1 MSYREPSAGD
11 KFIGGVILFGLQI
24 GAQIAL
30 EWAGGLVKEL
40 RPIVVLACLPPSAI
54 VGIVTSFYITQYI
67 WNKGGKNYFD
77 LTLGMIL
84 FPFFASTIGYTTLIC
99 LARYFN

>member
-1 MSYREPSAGD
+1 MPYREPSTRD
-11 KFIGGVILFGLQI
+11 KFIGGVILVGLHI
-24 GAQIAL
+24 GTQAIL
-30 EWAGGLVKEL
+30 EWAGGLAKGL
-40 RPIVVLACLPPSAI
+40 RYGVVLACLPPSAI
-54 VGIVTSFYITQYI
+54 IGLVSSFYITQYI

>member
-1 MSYREPSAGD
+1 MPYHEPSTRD
-11 KFIGGVILFGLQI
+11 KLIGSFILFGLQI
-24 GAQIAL
+24 GAHVAL
-30 EWAGGLVKEL
+30 EWAGGLAKGL

>member
-24 GAQIAL
+24 GAQATL
-30 EWAGGLVKEL
+30 EWASGLVKEL
-40 RPIVVLACLPPSAI
+40 RPIIVLACILPSAI
-54 VGIVTSFYITQYI
+54 IGIVSSFYLTQYI
-67 WNKGGKNYFD
+67 LSKGRQGTPD
-77 LTLGMIL
+77 MALGMVL
-84 FPFFASTIGYTTLIC
+84 YTFFAPTIGYASLIC

>member
-24 GAQIAL
+24 GAQVAL

-40 RPIVVLACLPPSAI
+40 RPIVVLACFPPSAI
-54 VGIVTSFYITQYI
+54 VGIVSSFYVTRYI
-67 WNKGGKNYFD
+67 LTKGRQD
-77 LTLGMIL
+77 APVMAMGMIL
-84 FPFFASTIGYTTLIC
+84 YTFFASTIGYTTLIC